1 MRRKGLGS
9 HDNESMNPA
18 IPHQSPLQSAHRIGL
33 LVFPGSQLL
42 DAAGPADV
50 FDVANRLAPA
60 PLYAVQLLSP
70 AGGPVRTSSGVALAT
85 EAATPARLARLHTL
99 LLTGAAREAELR
111 AAAACAGTARA
122 VRAAAPRLQRLGSVC
137 SGAFLLAAWGLLDG
151 HRATTHWAGAARLR
165 QGFPAV
171 RVEEDALYV
180 QDGRLWTSGGVT
192 AGIDM
197 ALAMVALDGGRWLAA
212 RVAQELILPAHRVGN
227 QSQYAE
233 VLQAQ
238 AGRYGSLVD
247 WARARLTEP
256 LMVEHLAEQAG
267 ESPRSFHRHFVE
279 ATGQTPAAF
288 VEQLRLQA
296 AREQLAAGAS
306 VKAAARAAGFG
317 SDTVMGRAFQ
327 RRLGLSP
334 AEYRR
339 TQGHAALAGPA
350 A

>member
-1 MRRKGLGS
+1 MTKA
-9 HDNESMNPA
+9 MKA
-18 IPHQSPLQSAHRIGL
+18 IGL
-33 LVFPGSQLL
+33 LVFEGSQLL

-60 PLYAVQLLSP
+60 PLYVLKMLSP
-70 AGGPVRTSSGVALAT
+70 LGGRVRTSSGAALET
-85 EAATPARLARLHTL
+85 QAATAQVLARLHTL
-99 LLTGAAREAELR
+99 LLTGAAREAALR
-111 AAAACAGTARA
+111 EAAGVAATARA
-122 VRAAAPRLQRLGSVC
+122 VRSAAPKLARLGSVC

-151 HRATTHWAGAARLR
+151 HRATTHWSAAARLR

-171 RVEEDALYV
+171 QVDEEALYV

-197 ALAMVALDGGRWLAA
+197 ALAMVAQDGGRWLAA

-238 AGRYGSLVD
+238 AGRFGALVD
-247 WARARLTEP
+247 WARERLHEP
-256 LMVEHLAEQAG
+256 LSVERLAEQVGA
-267 ESPRSFHRHFVE
+267 SPRSFHRHFVD
-279 ATGQTPAAF
+279 ATGLTPAAF
-288 VEQLRLQA
+288 VERLRLQA

-306 VKAAARAAGFG
+306 LKTAARAAGFG
-317 SDTVMGRAFQ
+317 SETVMGRAFQ

-334 AEYRR
+334 AQYRR
-339 TQGHAALAGPA
+339 TQGHGAV
-350 A
+350 

>member
-1 MRRKGLGS
+1 MVRVSGFGS
-9 HDNESMNPA
+9 HDNGSMNPA
-18 IPHQSPLQSAHRIGL
+18 NFRSIGL
-33 LVFPGSQLL
+33 LVFTGSQLL

-60 PLYAVQLLSP
+60 PMYRVRLLSP
-70 AGGPVRTSSGVALAT
+70 SGGPVRTSSSVCLAT

-111 AAAACAGTARA
+111 TAALDATTARA

-137 SGAFLLAAWGLLDG
+137 SGAFLLAAWGLLNG

-165 QGFPAV
+165 AGFPAV
-171 RVEEDALYV
+171 QVEEDALYV

-197 ALAMVALDGGRWLAA
+197 ALAMVAADGGRWLAA

-227 QSQYAE
+227 QSQYAD

-238 AGRYGSLVD
+238 AGRYGALVD
-247 WARARLTEP
+247 WARARLTEV
-256 LMVEHLAEQAG
+256 LTVERLAEQAG

-334 AEYRR
+334 TEYRR
-339 TQGHAALAGPA
+339 TQGHAALVGFQA
-350 A
+350 